1 MSNNARF
8 SVFLALLGGSGILAE
23 PMKVIP
29 ANPHYCFFQGKPI
42 FLIIWT

>member
-8 SVFLALLGGSGILAE
+8 SVFHALLGGSGILAE

-29 ANPHYCFFQGKPI
+29 ANPHYYFYQGKPI
-42 FLIIWT
+42 LLINWI